1 MLELNEKNFK
11 ELTATGKVLVFFY
24 REKGCSFC
32 DQMKPIVEGLED
44 LVIDFDVAKYKLGA
58 APDTV
63 TQGLVESFPT
73 FAAYEDGKLVGV
85 QVGAMSEEK
94 LLQTFENGFP
104 QKKPTQIPIEK
115 ASLAQLITDEMSLID
130 QIGPMRKHLAK
141 IQKEIE
147 KRKKLAMGKVDCC
160 DSCAD
165 GGECSG
171 GCH

>member
-32 DQMKPIVEGLED
+32 DQMKPVFEELEG
-44 LVIDFDVAKYKLGA
+44 DFEKAKYELGPT
-58 APDTV
+58 PDTI
-63 TQGLVESFPT
+63 TTGLVESFPT
-73 FAAYEDGKLVGV
+73 FAAYVDGKLVGV
-85 QVGAMSEEK
+85 QVGAMSAEK
-94 LLQTFENGFP
+94 VAQTFENGFP
-104 QKKPTQIPIEK
+104 EKKPAQIPIEK
-115 ASLAQLITDEMSLID
+115 ASLAQLITDEMALID

-160 DSCAD
+160 DSCSD